1 MVYKFISHIKILSGI
16 LALLLIYQCSSD
28 QDTTAYITSV
38 RNGEF
43 KARIVADSTSIFRS
57 ERDNGSLAIPIT
69 YKAVLL
75 DDDID
80 SLEWIFPKGEPKSV
94 KESLSTTVN
103 YSKYGSYYSKLVL
116 TKIDTLNLNIIVSFK
131 DTIEITRPVEISY
144 NESNWNTFTTSDD
157 SNWAVLPNSQNVIIR
172 ENAVSDLDSPFEAST
187 SFTGFEDQRL
197 KFTVEY
203 KLTHKNYIENS
214 VTENTKLEVLIND
227 LKAFGI
233 SRVTD
238 DTYFTQEFYI
248 DNLSD
253 FDFIIKKYPA
263 LSSSSWELSLTQ
275 SGTADL
281 SVELYNLVN
290 QNKLIGYL
298 DLTQV
303 TTTSSSTIGF
313 EGLLKTTSNGNE
325 FSFGSNSGQLMSLDG
340 DPIQIEAGNNYKILF
355 SLEDGLPKS
364 YQIINEN
371 FTTVPV
377 NLEDNEYYLDAS
389 FRRLYISV
397 E

>member
-1 MVYKFISHIKILSGI
+1 MVYKFSSHIKILSGL

-80 SLEWIFPKGEPKSV
+80 SLEWIFPNGEPTSV

-116 TKIDTLNLNIIVSFK
+116 TKIDTLNLNTIVSFK

-144 NESNWNTFTTSDD
+144 KESNWNTFATSDD

-172 ENAVSDLDSPFEAST
+172 ENEVSDLGNPFEASA

-197 KFTVEY
+197 KFSLEY
-203 KLTHKNYIENS
+203 KLTYNNYIENS

-238 DTYFTQEFYI
+238 DTYFTQEFYV

-281 SVELYNLVN
+281 SVELYDLVN

-298 DLTQV
+298 DLTQA
-303 TTTSSSTIGF
+303 TTTSSSTTGF
-313 EGLLKTTSNGNE
+313 EGLLKTTSNGND

-377 NLEDNEYYLDAS
+377 NLEDNEYYLDAI
-389 FRRLYISV
+389 FRKLYISV